1 MDNNYPKLDNILHNS
16 PPEVVR
22 IINSRL
28 ESAIA
33 ALNSFFS
40 KLASDSNYPP
50 VEGYSWQLKDKDDDK
65 EAMPPKPEEEA
76 PDVESIGM
84 FLWSQEQELPLKN
97 KITILNRILNTLLDD
112 NIFGATK
119 QPNGDYSCHY
129 CSKSM
134 KNKGSMRRHIRTHER
149 GKLPNDN
156 SFAATKHPNGG
167 YSCKYCSKFVKQRND
182 MRKHIRTHTGEKLF
196 QCSICGKRCNR
207 KGNLRSHMLTHMIA
221 NCV

>member
-1 MDNNYPKLDNILHNS
+1 MDNNYPKLDNILYNS

-28 ESAIA
+28 ASAVA

-40 KLASDSNYPP
+40 ELASDSNYPP
-50 VEGYSWQLKDKDDDK
+50 AEGPATFSSFLYEPSRLVEQHGTD
-65 EAMPPKPEEEA
+65 A
-76 PDVESIGM
+76 G
-84 FLWSQEQELPLKN
+84 SQEQELPLKN

-134 KNKGSMRRHIRTHER
+134 KNKGNMRQHIRTHRTE
-149 GKLPNDN
+149 KLPNDD
-156 SFAATKHPNGG
+156 SFAATKQPNGG

-207 KGNLRSHMLTHMIA
+207 KGNLKSHMLRHMIPYA
-221 NCV
+221 KYAQKSNLN